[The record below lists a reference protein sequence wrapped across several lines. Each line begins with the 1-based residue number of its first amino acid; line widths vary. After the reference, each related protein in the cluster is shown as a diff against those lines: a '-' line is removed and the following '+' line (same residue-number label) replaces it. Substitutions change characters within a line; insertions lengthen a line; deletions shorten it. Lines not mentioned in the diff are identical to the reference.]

1 MGRTPTSSFSCK
13 LVLTLDCTLLILWG
27 R

>member
-1 MGRTPTSSFSCK
+1 MFFQEGK
-13 LVLTLDCTLLILWG
+13 LVLTLDYTLLILWG

>member
-1 MGRTPTSSFSCK
+1 MKVALTLGK